1 MLEKGRIMES
11 LISVGSTPGGMNK
24 KGFSEGG
31 REGVRVLEA
40 GIEECRR
47 VRKEGVVVVVVVGM
61 EREEV

>member
-1 MLEKGRIMES
+1 MES

-47 VRKEGVVVVVVVGM
+47 VRKEGVVVVVVGM

>member
-1 MLEKGRIMES
+1 MES

-24 KGFSEGG
+24 KDFSEGG

>member
-1 MLEKGRIMES
+1 MES